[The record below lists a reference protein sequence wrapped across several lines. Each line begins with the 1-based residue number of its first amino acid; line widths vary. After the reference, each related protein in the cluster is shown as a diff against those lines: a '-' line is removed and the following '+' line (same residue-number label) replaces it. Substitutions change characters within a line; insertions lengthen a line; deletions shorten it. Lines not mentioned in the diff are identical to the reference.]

1 MKKSVILIGVIAA
14 MSFVSAAAFAQAQK
28 TKINEIIPF
37 VKEPKWIPCANG
49 GVGEFVEFGGS
60 IHVLS
65 FDVIADNGNVNAVYH
80 VNPTG
85 MTGTGLTSGITYR
98 GCGVDL
104 IFNKI
109 KKESGILTVT
119 LNVRERFI
127 SPGPGNNLIVNILYY
142 WTVYP
147 DGTDAFEAKIESVE
161 CR

>member
-28 TKINEIIPF
+28 TKINETIPF
-37 VKEPKWIPCANG
+37 VKEPKWIPCALG
-49 GVGEFVEFGGS
+49 GEGEFVDFRGN
-60 IHVLS
+60 IHLLS
-65 FDVIADNGNVNAVYH
+65 YEIIADNGNVNSFYH

-109 KKESGILTVT
+109 KKESGIVTTT

-127 SPGPGNNLIVNILYY
+127 SPGPGNNLTATFLYY
-142 WTVYP
+142 WTGYP
-147 DGTDAFEAKIESVE
+147 DGTIAFESKIESVE